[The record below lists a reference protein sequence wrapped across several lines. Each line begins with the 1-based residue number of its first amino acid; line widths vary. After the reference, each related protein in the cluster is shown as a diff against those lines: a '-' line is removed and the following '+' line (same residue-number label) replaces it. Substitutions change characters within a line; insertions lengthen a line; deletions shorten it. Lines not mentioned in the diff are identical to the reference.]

1 LWYHGKDTRRI
12 AVKPVSDKKYVLTLD
27 QGTTSS
33 RAMLINRAGEVCSV
47 AQREFRQWFPQP
59 GHVEHDPQEIWS
71 TQMAV
76 ATEAMTKIGVSP
88 EDIATIGIANQRE
101 TTVVWNKK
109 TGKPLHK
116 AIVWQDHRTANIC
129 ERLVDN
135 GFAEKIKSKTGLEVD
150 AYFSATK
157 IQWILDH
164 VPGARELANEEA
176 LAFGTIDSWLIWKLT
191 GGEVHATD
199 ITNASRT
206 MLFNIHTLE
215 WDEEL
220 LQLFNIPSAMMPEV
234 KGNSELFGYTARKYM
249 ATAIPITGVAGDQ
262 QAALFGQLC
271 LEKGM
276 VKNTYGTGCFIV
288 MNTGEQALYSEN
300 KLITTI
306 AWKLDG
312 KVNYALEGSV
322 FTGGAVVQWLR
333 DGLRIIEKTADVE
346 QLALTVKDNGG
357 VFIVP
362 AFTGLGAPWWKQ
374 QAQGL
379 MFGLSRGTERG
390 HIARAALESI
400 VLQSYDV
407 MKAMECDTGLEINAL
422 RVDGGAS
429 ANNLLMQYQADL
441 LQAQV
446 ERPQNIE
453 TTALGAAFFAGLAV
467 GFWEN
472 PDELVRLQKKYT
484 EFKPQK
490 SHAEVQDMVHRWHEI
505 IEKSF

>member
-1 LWYHGKDTRRI
+1 ML
-12 AVKPVSDKKYVLTLD
+12 ALD

-33 RAMLINRAGEVCSV
+33 RAMLINKAGEVCSV
-47 AQREFRQWFPQP
+47 AQKEFKQWFPKP
-59 GHVEHDPQEIWS
+59 GYVEHDPQEIWS

-76 ATEAMTKIGVSP
+76 ATEAMTKIGASP
-88 EDIATIGIANQRE
+88 DHIAAIGIANQRE
-101 TTVVWNKK
+101 TTIVWNKK
-109 TGKPLHK
+109 TGKPLYK
-116 AIVWQDHRTANIC
+116 AIVWQDHRTAQIC
-129 ERLVDN
+129 ERLVTD
-135 GFAEKIKSKTGLEVD
+135 GLAEKIKSKTGLEVD

-164 VPGARELANEEA
+164 VPNARELALDGQ
-176 LAFGTIDSWLIWKLT
+176 LAFGTIDSWLMWNLT
-191 GGEVHATD
+191 DGQVHATD
-199 ITNASRT
+199 LTNASRT
-206 MLFNIHTLE
+206 MLFNIHELR

-220 LQLFNIPSAMMPEV
+220 LQLFNIPLSMMPEV
-234 KGNSELFGYTARKYM
+234 KSNSGLFGHTAGKYI
-249 ATAIPITGVAGDQ
+249 ARAIPITGVAGDQ
-262 QAALFGQLC
+262 QASLFGQLC
-271 LEKGM
+271 LQKGM

-288 MNTGEQALYSEN
+288 MNTGEQALYSDN

-306 AWKLDG
+306 AWKLNG

-333 DGLRIIEKTADVE
+333 DGLKIIEKTADVE
-346 QLALTVKDNGG
+346 QLALTVENNGG
-357 VFIVP
+357 VFFVP

-379 MFGLSRGTERG
+379 IFGLSRGTERG

-400 VLQSYDV
+400 VLQSHDV
-407 MKAMECDTGLEINAL
+407 MKAIERDTGIQINKL

-446 ERPQNIE
+446 ERPENIE

-467 GFWEN
+467 GFWKN
-472 PDELVRLQKKYT
+472 VDELINMQKKYT
-484 EFKPQK
+484 EFNPQK
-490 SHAEVQDMVHRWHEI
+490 THAEMKELIQGWHEVV
-505 IEKSF
+505 EKSY

>member
-1 LWYHGKDTRRI
+1 
-12 AVKPVSDKKYVLTLD
+12 VKPVSDKKYVLTLD

-33 RAMLINRAGEVCSV
+33 RAMLVNRAGEVCSV
-47 AQREFRQWFPQP
+47 AQREIRQWFPKP
-59 GHVEHDPQEIWS
+59 GYVEHDPREIWS
-71 TQMAV
+71 TQLAV
-76 ATEAMTKIGVSP
+76 ATEALTKIGASP
-88 EDIATIGIANQRE
+88 DHIAAIGIANQRE
-101 TTVVWNKK
+101 TTIVWNKK
-109 TGKPLHK
+109 TGKPLYK
-116 AIVWQDHRTANIC
+116 AIVWQDHRTAQIC
-129 ERLVDN
+129 ERLVAE
-135 GFAEKIKSKTGLEVD
+135 GLAEKIKSKTGLEID

-164 VPGARELANEEA
+164 VPGARELANEGV

-191 GGEVHATD
+191 GEKVHATD

-206 MLFNIHTLE
+206 LLFNIHTLE

-220 LQLFNIPSAMMPEV
+220 LELFNIPLSMMPEV
-234 KGNSELFGYTARKYM
+234 KSNSELFGHTAGKYI

-333 DGLRIIEKTADVE
+333 DGLKIIEKTADVE
-346 QLALTVKDNGG
+346 QLALTVENNGG
-357 VFIVP
+357 VFFVP

-379 MFGLSRGTERG
+379 IFGLSRGTERG
-390 HIARAALESI
+390 HIAWAALESI
-400 VLQSYDV
+400 VLQSHDV
-407 MKAMECDTGLEINAL
+407 MKAMERDTGIQINKL

-472 PDELVRLQKKYT
+472 VDELVYMQKKYT
-484 EFKPQK
+484 EFNPQK
-490 SHAEVQDMVHRWHEI
+490 SHAEVQDMVHRWHDV